1 LNKSI
6 FFFIII
12 IQRRQHELELRAMLR
27 DEFLIQLQK
36 FLNQIGLTLR
46 QLEGNNKLNFILFK
60 NKKMNFYLKR

>member
-1 LNKSI
+1 
-6 FFFIII
+6 
-12 IQRRQHELELRAMLR
+12 MLR

-60 NKKMNFYLKR
+60 NKKIDFYLKR

>member
-1 LNKSI
+1 MNKSI